1 VTATDPALQSAER
14 RAQQLRQEL
23 HEHSHRYYVLDE
35 PSIPDSEYD
44 RLFRELQ
51 RIEAEFPELVAAD
64 SPTQRVGAG
73 IDTSFASVTHNSP
86 MLSLDN
92 AFDDQEVRDFNR
104 RIQERLET
112 ESEIE
117 FVCEPKLDGLAVSLL
132 YEHGILVRA
141 ATRGD
146 GTAGE
151 DITPN
156 IRTIPSIPLLLRGEQ
171 FPAIVEVRGEVYMLK
186 EGFDK
191 LNEQLAA
198 KGEKTFVNPRNAAAG
213 SLRQKK
219 SSVTAQRPL
228 EMCAY
233 SLVPS
238 EDGWLSE
245 THWENLQKIKGWGF
259 RINPEMRKV
268 QGVEACLDAYQQLLS
283 RRDSLRYEIDGIV
296 YKVNNLRQ
304 QAELG
309 YVSRAPR
316 WAIAHKFPAQEELTV
331 IRDIEFQVGRTGAV
345 TPVARLEP
353 VFVGGVTVSNATL
366 HNMDEIHRL
375 DAHIGDTVY
384 VRRAGDVIPQV
395 VRVLPERRPDGAR
408 RIEMP
413 VQCPECDSRVE
424 QLEGEAVARCSGGL
438 FCPAQRRE
446 AIRHYASRKAMDIE
460 GLGEKWIEI
469 LVDQEM
475 LKTVADIYALT
486 AEQLVQLDRMGE
498 KSANNLIAAI
508 DGSRKP
514 ELARFIYALG
524 IREVGEATAKALAR
538 HFGKLDALAA
548 ADSDELQSVPDVG
561 PVVAQHIVN
570 FFAQEHNRETID
582 ALRRAGVEPNE
593 MEPQAPGEQSL
604 AGQTW
609 VLTGSLETFTRDE
622 AKARLEALGAK
633 VSGSVSKKTH
643 CVVAG
648 EAAGS
653 KLAKAEQLGVQ
664 VMSESE
670 FLEFLEQH

>member
-1 VTATDPALQSAER
+1 MTATDPALQSAER